1 MLAEN
6 AVAAWEAREAVKRRE
21 ARLRAGYMQWA
32 GQQES
37 PPPFPGIRFYM
48 LHTLSH
54 MLMTALSLDC
64 GYAASAIRERIYCSA
79 PGEETRMAAILLST
93 GTSGSEGTLGGLV
106 DQGRRIRH
114 HLGYAWD
121 LATLCSSDPVCAN
134 HIPEGDYAEQYFSG
148 AACHSCLFVAEC
160 SCERYNKYL
169 DRALVVPV
177 IGQSADIA
185 FFRKRPG

>member
-1 MLAEN
+1 
-6 AVAAWEAREAVKRRE
+6 
-21 ARLRAGYMQWA
+21 
-32 GQQES
+32 
-37 PPPFPGIRFYM
+37 M

-79 PGEETRMAAILLST
+79 PGEETKMAAILLST

-121 LATLCSSDPVCAN
+121 LAKLCSSDPVCAN
-134 HIPEGDYAEQYFSG
+134 HDPDGDYAEQHLSG
-148 AACHSCLFVAEC
+148 AACHSCLLVAEC

-177 IGQSADIA
+177 IGQSEDIA
-185 FFRKRPG
+185 FFRQRPA